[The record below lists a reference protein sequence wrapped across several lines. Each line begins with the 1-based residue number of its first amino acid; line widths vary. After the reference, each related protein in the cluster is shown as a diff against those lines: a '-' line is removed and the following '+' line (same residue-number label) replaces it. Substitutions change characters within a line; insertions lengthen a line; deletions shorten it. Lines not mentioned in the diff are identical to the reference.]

1 MANPQKEDGHVDIA
15 NEIVEALAKI
25 HLSSYESQILWVIF
39 RKTYG
44 WHKKEDWITNTQI
57 ANMTEIAESHVSRTI
72 KILIQ
77 KNIIIRSGKKLAFQK
92 DYDRWK
98 KLPKGVTSHHKK
110 KLPKGVC
117 EVTKG
122 GNKSYQRGYVKLPK
136 GVDTKETTTKETTTK
151 ETIQKVR
158 NQVSASLKEKTEKRK
173 ANDIEFD
180 QELLSW
186 HGIDED
192 IYDDWIKRFPNIDV
206 PVELMNIREYFKN
219 NPRKAKDIEKKFEG
233 RMPIYINDWL
243 ERAEKYRIIDKE

>member
-15 NEIVEALAKI
+15 NEIVEALARVQ
-25 HLSSYESQILWVIF
+25 LSGYESRVLWIIF

-57 ANMTEIAESHVSRTI
+57 AEMTGIAETHISRTI
-72 KILIQ
+72 KILIR
-77 KNIIIRSGKKLAFQK
+77 KNIVTRIGKKISFQK

-98 KLPKGVTSHHKK
+98 KLPKLVSIK
-110 KLPKGVC
+110 KLPILDKKLPELVKK
-117 EVTKG
+117 VTKNG
-122 GNKSYQRGYVKLPK
+122 RKKLPELV
-136 GVDTKETTTKETTTK
+136 GTKETKRNYTKEN
-151 ETIQKVR
+151 IQKVR
-158 NQVSASLKEKTEKRK
+158 KAISASLKEKLEKKK

-192 IYDDWIKRFPNIDV
+192 IFDDWVKRFPNIDV
-206 PVELMNIREYFKN
+206 PVELMNIREHFKN
-219 NPRKAKDIEKKFEG
+219 NPKKAKDIEKKFEG

-243 ERAEKYRIIDKE
+243 ERAEKYRIKDSIK